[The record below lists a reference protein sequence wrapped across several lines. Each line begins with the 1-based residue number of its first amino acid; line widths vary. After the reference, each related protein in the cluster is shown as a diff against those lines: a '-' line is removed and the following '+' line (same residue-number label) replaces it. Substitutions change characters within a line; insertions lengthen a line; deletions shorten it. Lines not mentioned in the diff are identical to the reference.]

1 VVVLGGGPIG
11 ILIALVAKQAGA
23 RVLVSEI
30 NPFRLELA
38 QQLGLDIINPLEND
52 LSAYVTEQ
60 TNEAGADVVFEVTA
74 SGPGAEIMTQL
85 PRTRG
90 RIVIVGIFGQPTPVD
105 LFRFFWR
112 ELRLLGARVYEH
124 QDFAQAIQL
133 AAAGAIPLDKII
145 TDIRPL
151 SELES
156 GFKQMESGGNV
167 MKILLEA

>member
-1 VVVLGGGPIG
+1 
-11 ILIALVAKQAGA
+11 VAHQVGA

-38 QQLGLDIINPLEND
+38 RQLGLDALNPLETD
-52 LSAYVTEQ
+52 LPDYVNRQ
-60 TNEAGADVVFEVTA
+60 TGDAGADVVFEVTA
-74 SGPGAEIMTQL
+74 SPAAAEVMTQL

-90 RIVIVGIFGQPTPVD
+90 RIVVVGIFRQPPPVD

-124 QDFAQAIQL
+124 QDFEKAIQL
-133 AAAGAIPLDKII
+133 AAAGAIPLDNVI

-151 SELES
+151 EELDA
-156 GFKQMESGGNV
+156 GFKLMEQGGQV
-167 MKILLEA
+167 MKILVEL